1 LAAVLALLVP
11 LVVLAEAVRPE
22 LVHRAKEMLAAQQ
35 RVVDMAA
42 VAAVVL
48 EVQVAQA

>member
-22 LVHRAKEMLAAQQ
+22 LVRRVKGIQAAQQ
-35 RVVDMAA
+35 QVVAMVA
-42 VAAVVL
+42 VEVVVL